1 MIVGTGLTHE
11 SWGGALTTSS
21 PIFEKI
27 SGGKV
32 GFLREALG
40 RLWLREVQG
49 GIWSKSRYEII
60 GAKDV
65 YALAEEREGEI
76 INLYVAG

>member
-1 MIVGTGLTHE
+1 MSQMIVGTGLTHE
-11 SWGGALTTSS
+11 SWGGALTTS
-21 PIFEKI
+21 PPVFEKI
-27 SGGKV
+27 GGGKV
-32 GFLREALG
+32 G

-49 GIWSKSRYEII
+49 GIWSKSRYAII

>member
-1 MIVGTGLTHE
+1 M
-11 SWGGALTTSS
+11 TSP

-27 SGGKV
+27 GGGKV

-40 RLWLREVQG
+40 RLWLREVRG
-49 GIWSKSRYEII
+49 GILSKSRYEII

>member
-1 MIVGTGLTHE
+1 MSQMIVGTGLTHE
-11 SWGGALTTSS
+11 SWGGALTTSP

-27 SGGKV
+27 GGGKV

-49 GIWSKSRYEII
+49 GI
-60 GAKDV
+60 
-65 YALAEEREGEI
+65 
-76 INLYVAG
+76 